1 MGGFYVLRTKDLV
14 KWHRAVNE
22 IRYKHTEL
30 ELLKQMSDEY
40 NPVFHNHVRTYC
52 EKNGIDLETA
62 KKRVGLTA
70 SAKKGKENHKQE
82 QEKASKLLTNNEIPS
97 QIGEVCEEEIILP
110 SAKQEEHEMHDIF
123 KKLFKKLAIHLHPDK
138 VMGLTDEERQ
148 DRLEMFKEAKQ
159 ALDEERY
166 FFLLDLSDRFKI
178 RLPNNYKQQTRWMK
192 ARSQELDKQISSQKA
207 SFNYAYADSDTDVER
222 EKLVQMFL
230 KQVYQI

>member
-1 MGGFYVLRTKDLV
+1 MRTKDLV

-40 NPVFHNHVRTYC
+40 NPIFHNHVREYC

-62 KKRVGLTA
+62 KKRAGLTA
-70 SAKKGKENHKQE
+70 SVKKSKENHKQE
-82 QEKASKLLTNNEIPS
+82 EEKQSNLLTDGEMPGE
-97 QIGEVCEEEIILP
+97 IGEVSDEDIILP

-207 SFNYAYADSDTDVER
+207 SFNYAYADCDTDAER